1 MLVRTSPDL
10 EKHRG
15 LSLIIVPLDAEG
27 IEYQRIDT
35 WGELRTNQTWFVDV
49 RVPKS
54 YLIGGVNQAWSY
66 ISAALD
72 FHRVKVGFSAPMFGF
87 LDQLRDYCSRTVIDG
102 TVLVDR
108 SEIRQGIAELLVAV
122 DVINLLSWE
131 IAAAIDRGESPTVAA
146 TAQKVMSSELRA
158 RLADFAMS
166 ACGLSGQIRRGDTR
180 SPMGGWTEFLH
191 RRTPRLRFAGGTNE
205 VMRDII
211 AQRGLGLPRAPRVQ
225 RNPPV
230 RRDPP
235 SPKQIEGAHS
245 GSHAH

>member
-108 SEIRQGIAELLVAV
+108 SEIRQG
-122 DVINLLSWE
+122 SRSYW
-131 IAAAIDRGESPTVAA
+131 ST
-146 TAQKVMSSELRA
+146 S
-158 RLADFAMS
+158 
-166 ACGLSGQIRRGDTR
+166 TR
-180 SPMGGWTEFLH
+180 STF
-191 RRTPRLRFAGGTNE
+191 
-205 VMRDII
+205 
-211 AQRGLGLPRAPRVQ
+211 
-225 RNPPV
+225 
-230 RRDPP
+230 
-235 SPKQIEGAHS
+235 
-245 GSHAH
+245 